1 MERSQRDETK
11 TFDDSTDADRV
22 ERSDRRATGTFDDY
36 LPQATVDSRWW
47 YWIAAVPIYFVVTA
61 LFGIFWAIAF
71 VLGFG
76 LDLAGLGGLAT
87 LGTFSALFVAVFV
100 LALVGIAL
108 AVAFPLAIY
117 VDAAAI
123 ERANLDWKPDPVLYG
138 IVALAA
144 VVVTNFV
151 LSVPLSL
158 FYLYKRHEAVGTP

>member
-1 MERSQRDETK
+1 MERSQRDETE
-11 TFDDSTDADRV
+11 TLDEPTDADRV

-36 LPQATVDSRWW
+36 LPQTTVDSRWW
-47 YWIAAVPIYFVVTA
+47 YWIAAVPIYFAVTVV
-61 LFGIFWAIAF
+61 FGIFWAIAF
-71 VLGFG
+71 VLGVG
-76 LDLAGLGGLAT
+76 LDLAGLSGLAT
-87 LGTFSALFVAVFV
+87 LGTFSVFLVAAIAFALA
-100 LALVGIAL
+100 GITL